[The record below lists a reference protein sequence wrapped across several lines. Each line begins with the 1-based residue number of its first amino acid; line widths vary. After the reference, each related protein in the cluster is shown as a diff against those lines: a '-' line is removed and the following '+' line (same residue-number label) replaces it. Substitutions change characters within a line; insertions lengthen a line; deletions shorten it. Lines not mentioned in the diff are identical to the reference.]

1 MIGQL
6 SPPPEATPLPPS
18 PLTPQ
23 SSVGAD
29 SPQPSPSAEELSSQP
44 LPNWSPSKSPTYQ
57 QPSQTPTYHHP
68 SQPPTNLE
76 SAQVKPLSIE
86 EEIDEFEVKY
96 AKLVHSVLVSFQQGS
111 VSFSAIQACLMA
123 LPISLK
129 HQWGDLLGSQAR
141 QLSQASNI
149 GELFFIL
156 STSPHWNFYNPYLLS
171 HLVEQFGDGQTK
183 QQKERYLEEL
193 REFRM
198 RTKLDD
204 FMEKWTGASQPDT
217 QELDFELKEE
227 VWRKCNLEQLEPLR
241 KRSLEGSVL
250 PLPLKRIRKSCI
262 PAVFSLP
269 KSIDGHSLHL
279 EDHWEFFLA
288 HQVLRV
294 LLNGACILDLRVCT
308 FCQSH
313 HVLT

>member
-1 MIGQL
+1 MGAG
-6 SPPPEATPLPPS
+6 SPQPFPSVEELPS
-18 PLTPQ
+18 QPLTPA
-23 SSVGAD
+23 S
-29 SPQPSPSAEELSSQP
+29 
-44 LPNWSPSKSPTYQ
+44 YQ
-57 QPSQTPTYHHP
+57 QPSQTSIYQHP

-111 VSFSAIQACLMA
+111 VSFRAIQACLMA

-129 HQWGDLLGSQAR
+129 HQWVDLLGSQAR

-171 HLVEQFGDGQTK
+171 HLVEQFGDEQMK
-183 QQKERYLEEL
+183 QQKDKYLEEL

-198 RTKLDD
+198 RTKVND
-204 FMEKWTGASQPDT
+204 FIGKWTGASQPST
-217 QELDFELKEE
+217 QELVLELEEE
-227 VWRKCNLEQLEPLR
+227 VWKKRTLEQLEQVRIGLSR
-241 KRSLEGSVL
+241 KRSLEDSVL
-250 PLPLKRIRKSCI
+250 PWPAKSIRESSLD
-262 PAVFSLP
+262 AVFSLP
-269 KSIDGHSLHL
+269 KSIDGHNLHL
-279 EDHWEFFLA
+279 EDLREFFLA

-313 HVLT
+313 HTSLHELHFWIHNYRDWHTIEWRWFVY